1 MNTELQK
8 STPERFQKKK
18 SSHRSSQ
25 KSKTAQPA
33 CLVPLPSSSSD
44 VSDDDDDGESPRKE
58 FLTSYSPRSKIR
70 SDVPVKKLAAKA
82 HDDDSDTYFKSPHV
96 EKHAIKRKGK
106 ELSKRVS
113 STIKQEMSP
122 LNLNTLYRANSSEE
136 GSGSPRKKSRSKKT
150 MAVID
155 DSIRLLSSDT
165 PTLPSPQQ
173 SMTADRLTHGDGGS
187 RQVDAYE
194 QFGDSSDS
202 SSLTDSMSDG
212 ESFLTA
218 VEGQRVSQDGSSV
231 TVHLSDG
238 EPTDDKNTG
247 ETHKQMR

>member
-25 KSKTAQPA
+25 KSKTVLPA
-33 CLVPLPSSSSD
+33 CLMPLPSSSSD
-44 VSDDDDDGESPRKE
+44 VSDDDDEESPRKE
-58 FLTSYSPRSKIR
+58 FLTSYSPKSKIR
-70 SDVPVKKLAAKA
+70 SDVPVKKLAAEA
-82 HDDDSDTYFKSPHV
+82 HDENSDTYFKSPHV
-96 EKHAIKRKGK
+96 EKHATKRKGK

-136 GSGSPRKKSRSKKT
+136 SSGSPRKKSRSKKK

-155 DSIRLLSSDT
+155 DSIRLLSSDM
-165 PTLPSPQQ
+165 PTLPSLQQ

-202 SSLTDSMSDG
+202 SSLTDSMSEG

-218 VEGQRVSQDGSSV
+218 VEGQRVSQDGSFV
-231 TVHLSDG
+231 TVHLPEG
-238 EPTDDKNTG
+238 EPTDDENTG
-247 ETHKQMR
+247 ETRKQMR